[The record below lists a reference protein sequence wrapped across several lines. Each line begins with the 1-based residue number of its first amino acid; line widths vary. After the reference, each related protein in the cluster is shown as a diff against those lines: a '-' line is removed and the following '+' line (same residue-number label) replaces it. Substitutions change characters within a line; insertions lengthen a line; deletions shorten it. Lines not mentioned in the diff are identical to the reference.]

1 VSTTASSAKALRAF
15 RPCKAKHPIYD
26 TRGAELF
33 GGRWNSKGTAV
44 LYVSESRALS
54 VLELLVHLTA
64 EVPNKYVLG
73 SAEFTQELVETVDE
87 SSLGPSGKAMLPAAQ
102 SITRTIG
109 DEWVRRQ
116 SSAILSI
123 PSVIVG
129 ERNFVLNPAHQGL
142 RSDRVLDSPA
152 IRARHQT
159 AGRRRTNQ
167 DTLNRITQR
176 TQAVPRFGICPLGGL
191 LKDRTR

>member
-1 VSTTASSAKALRAF
+1 MLRRQRKDSSKRKISSAVSNTASSANSLRAF
-15 RPCKAKHPIYD
+15 RLRKAKHQIYD
-26 TRGAELF
+26 TKSAELF
-33 GGRWNSKGTAV
+33 CGRWNSKGTAV

-73 SAEFTQELVETVDE
+73 SAEFTQEFVETIDE
-87 SSLGPSGKAMLPAAQ
+87 SSLGPSWKAMLSAEQ

-116 SSAILSI
+116 SSAVLSL

-129 ERNFVLNPAHQGL
+129 ERNFVLNPAHKDYASIVFSTPQPFE
-142 RSDRVLDSPA
+142 LDTRLLA
-152 IRARHQT
+152 ERARIQT
-159 AGRRRTNQ
+159 
-167 DTLNRITQR
+167 
-176 TQAVPRFGICPLGGL
+176 
-191 LKDRTR
+191 K